1 MVEILV
7 PLSFFAMI
15 FGIVAVVFMARSTG
29 KKHLHETIREAV
41 RAGSPLTPETVIAL
55 GGRRGDDG
63 NSNLKSGAVLIAI
76 ALAFMVLGWM
86 IDITAGAVG
95 APASTFPIMAGVAAF
110 PGFVGVALLIFG
122 WLDAR
127 RDRREP

>member
-15 FGIVAVVFMARSTG
+15 FGIVAVVFMARSVG

-41 RAGSPLTPETVIAL
+41 RAGSPLTPETVVAL
-55 GGRRGDDG
+55 GGRRDG
-63 NSNLKSGAVLIAI
+63 NSNLKSGAVLIAV
-76 ALAFMVLGWM
+76 ALAFMVFGWT
-86 IDITAGAVG
+86 IDLASGAMG
-95 APASTFPIMAGVAAF
+95 APAGSFAIMAGIAAF
-110 PGFVGVALLIFG
+110 PGFVGIALLVFG